1 MLFQTEVDID
11 VVAVEHL
18 SEERWSANDGE
29 RWGDSV
35 FCRNPGCPIR
45 DIALSSNHSPNLFV
59 FLTGEASQGG
69 LGIAYVGTAC
79 LRPLRYK
86 NYKSSLTKYRFN
98 DEYTAEI
105 ITHEIG
111 HNLGIA
117 HSFKINSC

>member
-11 VVAVEHL
+11 VIAVEHL

-45 DIALSSNHSPNLFV
+45 DIALASNHSPNLFV
-59 FLTGEASQGG
+59 FLTGEASRGG

-79 LRPLRYK
+79 LRSLRYK
-86 NYKSSLTKYRFN
+86 NYKTSLTKYRFN

-111 HNLGIA
+111 HNLGIF
-117 HSFKINSC
+117 SFNSL